1 MEASTAWWVITGL
14 LVVAELLTG
23 TFYLLML
30 ALGTAAGALTA
41 HAGLGET
48 PQLVATALVGGGL
61 ALAWHFK
68 RPQKLATGSADNPDP
83 LAAMDVGQ
91 IVHVTEWDVDG
102 FARVNHRG
110 SVWTSSLKHPL
121 PAGQVPAAGSY
132 RICEMRGN
140 QLILE
145 KV

>member
-1 MEASTAWWVITGL
+1 MLASTAWWVITGL

-30 ALGTAAGALTA
+30 ALGTAAGALAA
-41 HAGLGET
+41 HTGLGET
-48 PQLVATALVGGGL
+48 AQLVVTALVGGCS

-68 RPQKLATGSADNPDP
+68 KPKKTPAGAPGNPDP

-91 IVHVTEWDVDG
+91 IVHVTEWGPDG

-110 SVWTSSLKHPL
+110 SVWTSTLQHPL
-121 PAGQVPAAGSY
+121 PPGAQPAAGSY

>member
-1 MEASTAWWVITGL
+1 MLASTAWWVITGL

-30 ALGTAAGALTA
+30 ALGAVAGALAA
-41 HAGLGET
+41 HIGLAHT
-48 PQLVATALVGGGL
+48 PQLVITALVGGAS
-61 ALAWHFK
+61 ALLWHIV
-68 RPQKLATGSADNPDP
+68 RLRHAAQSASGDP

-91 IVHVTEWDVDG
+91 IVQATEWDADG

-110 SVWTSSLKHPL
+110 SVWTSHLKHPL
-121 PAGQVPAAGSY
+121 PSGQLPAPGSY
-132 RICEMRGN
+132 RICAMQGN
-140 QLILE
+140 QLVLE

>member
-1 MEASTAWWVITGL
+1 MEASTAWWVISGL

-30 ALGTAAGALTA
+30 ALGTAAGALSA
-41 HAGLGET
+41 HAGLGQT
-48 PQLVATALVGGGL
+48 PQLVAAALVGGLSAALWHVMRMRKGML
-61 ALAWHFK
+61 A
-68 RPQKLATGSADNPDP
+68 PGPDP
-83 LAAMDVGQ
+83 LAQMDVGQ
-91 IVHVTEWDVDG
+91 VVHVTQWDPDG

-110 SVWTSSLKHPL
+110 SVWTSHLRHPL
-121 PAGQVPAAGSY
+121 PAGQAPSPGSY
-132 RICEMRGN
+132 RICAMQGN

>member
-1 MEASTAWWVITGL
+1 MLASTAWWVITGL

-30 ALGTAAGALTA
+30 ALGTAAGALAA
-41 HAGLGET
+41 HAGLAET
-48 PQLVATALVGGGL
+48 PQLVVTALVGGGS

-68 RPQKLATGSADNPDP
+68 RPKKPAAGRADNPDP

-91 IVHVTEWDVDG
+91 IVHVPEWGPDG

-110 SVWTSSLKHPL
+110 SVWTSSLQHPL
-121 PAGQVPAAGSY
+121 PAGQQPETGSY

>member
-1 MEASTAWWVITGL
+1 MLASTAWWVITGL

-30 ALGTAAGALTA
+30 ALGTVAGALGA
-41 HAGLGET
+41 HLGLAQT
-48 PQLVATALVGGGL
+48 PQLVVTALVGGAS
-61 ALAWHFK
+61 ALIWHLVRLRK
-68 RPQKLATGSADNPDP
+68 SAQPASSDP

-91 IVHVTEWDVDG
+91 IVHVTKWDADG

-110 SVWTSSLKHPL
+110 SVWTSHLKHPL
-121 PAGQVPAAGSY
+121 PSGQLPLPGSY
-132 RICEMRGN
+132 RICAMQGN
-140 QLILE
+140 QLVLE